1 MYLRAV
7 CGTSDHREDRPTE
20 DAHVDKIQEAMV
32 LLMSLVQVWA
42 LDDDGLCPA
51 ANSTS
56 EGPLGDILTPHVS
69 PSFGFPPCQRVPL
82 SRKLSLT
89 SYAWLTHSVLSSMI
103 LPQLSISFLSPTPS
117 QFPIFLLGGTL
128 ASAPRPAQ
136 HIPAN
141 KGTEPALMLRLLT
154 VPRFPSSGGVC
165 SSWTFLLCKPFEPCG
180 LQAMVSSCPVL
191 SQGLSPT
198 TFSSMAGQTPLS
210 PLRRGP
216 PSWLH
221 IITSSQQITHYRS
234 SSITP
239 LIHHRH

>member
-42 LDDDGLCPA
+42 LDDDDLCPA

-117 QFPIFLLGGTL
+117 QSPIFLLGGTL

-154 VPRFPSSGGVC
+154 VPRFPSIGGVC
-165 SSWTFLLCKPFEPCG
+165 SSSTFYCANRLNRAACRQWYPAVRSCHRAYHLRPSARWPDKLLYLPSVG
-180 LQAMVSSCPVL
+180 DH
-191 SQGLSPT
+191 
-198 TFSSMAGQTPLS
+198 PL
-210 PLRRGP
+210 GF
-216 PSWLH
+216 
-221 IITSSQQITHYRS
+221 I
-234 SSITP
+234 
-239 LIHHRH
+239 